1 MHIIILAHLEDL
13 THRQKNKTHSWR
25 EGGERLQE
33 MMLGALLRR
42 QGMKRRSSPNTVEEG
57 ILIVCLGSLNK
68 DILWHAARLQLSWV
82 LLCDGL
88 FSSAFWLLV
97 YTISFSKRASVSVF
111 EITVSLWHQADS
123 PACTEME
130 IYLPLLPSASASVGQ
145 PGKLA
150 VDARFPLHGCPSV
163 WRLN

>member
-13 THRQKNKTHSWR
+13 THRQKSKTHSW
-25 EGGERLQE
+25 GGGLQE

-42 QGMKRRSSPNTVEEG
+42 QGMKRRSSPNTVEDG

-82 LLCDGL
+82 SLSDGL

-130 IYLPLLPSASASVGQ
+130 IYLPFFPSASASAGQ

-150 VDARFPLHGCPSV
+150 VDACFPLHGCPSV